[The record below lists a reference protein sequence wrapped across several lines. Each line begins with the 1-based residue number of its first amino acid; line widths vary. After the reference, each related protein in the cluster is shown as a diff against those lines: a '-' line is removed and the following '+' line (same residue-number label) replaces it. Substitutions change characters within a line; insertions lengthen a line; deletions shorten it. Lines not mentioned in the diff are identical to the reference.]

1 MEIKDLLYEI
11 DFALDS
17 ILPIEERVVEKRS
30 TTKIM
35 LTISQLRGCLLKLR
49 DNLVVKNNIRGRREL
64 YHPLE
69 ALPLEGMRMLYD
81 DMPDNLAEKHFNQ
94 TAYNRMSKQRKE
106 FLERNKDKN
115 YE

>member
-17 ILPIEERVVEKRS
+17 ILPIEERVIKKKS
-30 TTKIM
+30 TTEIM
-35 LTISQLRGCLLKLR
+35 LTITQLRGGLLELR
-49 DNLVVKNNIRGRREL
+49 DKLVVKNNIRGRKEL

-69 ALPLEGMRMLYD
+69 ALPLEGMRMLYV

-94 TAYNRMSKQRKE
+94 TVYNRMSKQRRD
-106 FLERNKDKN
+106 FLDKN
-115 YE
+115 NQG

>member
-17 ILPIEERVVEKRS
+17 ILPIEERVIKERS
-30 TTKIM
+30 TTEIM
-35 LTISQLRGCLLKLR
+35 LTISQLRGGLLKLR
-49 DNLVVKNNIRGRREL
+49 DILVVRNNIRGRREV

-81 DMPDNLAEKHFNQ
+81 DVPDNLAEKHFNQ
-94 TAYNRMSKQRKE
+94 TAYNRMSKQRRD
-106 FLERNKDKN
+106 FLERNNQEK
-115 YE
+115 